1 MEIVFYKSVE
11 HPGYYLLY
19 KGANGV
25 NAERKLRTLTN
36 TGEFEN
42 SGFPK
47 VDIEMGFVLKT
58 DASDKFFD
66 FLVDH
71 IATNHISHPKYNI
84 QTFRAWYEFKD
95 ISNLDSWIESFRAYE
110 QKNRIDFLKSTDTAI
125 QKTLF

>member
-42 SGFPK
+42 SGYPK
-47 VDIEMGFVLKT
+47 IDIEMGFVLKT
-58 DASDKFFD
+58 DTPDKFFD
-66 FLVDH
+66 FLVEH
-71 IATNHISHPKYNI
+71 IATNHIPHPNYNV
-84 QTFRAWYEFKD
+84 QNFRAWFEFTD
-95 ISNLDSWIESFRAYE
+95 ITKKENWIESFKTYNL
-110 QKNRIDFLKSTDTAI
+110 KNYADFLKSTDTAI